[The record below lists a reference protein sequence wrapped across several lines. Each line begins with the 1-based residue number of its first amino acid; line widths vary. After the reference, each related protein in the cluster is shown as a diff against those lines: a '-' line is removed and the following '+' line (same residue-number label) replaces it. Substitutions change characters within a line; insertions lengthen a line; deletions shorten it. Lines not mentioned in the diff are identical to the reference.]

1 MILHLLFLIALLY
14 STVQY
19 STRRK
24 KTLETRERTSNR
36 QLNRHIASTGRDLNR
51 VSVRGECSHHT
62 APPLLPKYNI
72 QDTQYSGISNKRTP
86 SELEKGVRSW
96 NWPLRECKNT
106 EFLWELRKQR
116 FVEVAIRRAF
126 RSSSRLRESVRRAY
140 TVRSI

>member
-1 MILHLLFLIALLY
+1 M
-14 STVQY
+14 
-19 STRRK
+19 
-24 KTLETRERTSNR
+24 
-36 QLNRHIASTGRDLNR
+36 
-51 VSVRGECSHHT
+51 
-62 APPLLPKYNI
+62 

-86 SELEKGVRSW
+86 SEREKGVRSW

>member
-24 KTLETRERTSNR
+24 KTLETRERTSKK
-36 QLNRHIASTGRDLNR
+36 LNPHIASTGRDLNPCQCERR
-51 VSVRGECSHHT
+51 VLTPHRAT
-62 APPLLPKYNI
+62 PPPQI

-86 SELEKGVRSW
+86 SEREKGVRSW